1 MESLIKK
8 ANQDLE
14 STLSKLP
21 TRRTL
26 KNDVER
32 VQMYNHYNRLAVNEL
47 YYTEYLNQETNK
59 RIKSSI

>member
-21 TRRTL
+21 IRRTL

-32 VQMYNHYNRLAVNEL
+32 VQMYNHYNRLAVSEL
-47 YYTEYLNQETNK
+47 YYTQYLNEETNK

>member
-21 TRRTL
+21 IRRG
-26 KNDVER
+26 KADIER
-32 VQMYNHYNRLAVNEL
+32 IQLYNHFNRQSVNEL
-47 YYTEYLNQETNK
+47 YYTEYLKQETNK